1 MAKKVTKTTKK
12 VEQKEKSIWD
22 KNQQG
27 VRIDLGC
34 GEQKSRGFI
43 GVDFREAPG
52 VDVVQDLTKFPWTAI
67 PDEVAFMVVA
77 SHVLEHINPDSP
89 SPQLK
94 GLIDLLLKKK
104 TITKAE
110 VEEFVGEYDYLGGFV
125 RFMDEVWR
133 ILKPEG
139 QFAFVVPYGGNH
151 SYFQDPTHVNPINE
165 ITLAYFDP
173 LARNAYGQLHN
184 AYTIYRP
191 LPWKI
196 VSCSYAVNGIL
207 EVLLEKRAIDKS
219 YHTASAHGMDM
230 NNSVKEN

>member
-94 GLIDLLLKKK
+94 GLID
-104 TITKAE
+104 
-110 VEEFVGEYDYLGGFV
+110 
-125 RFMDEVWR
+125 FMDEVWR